1 MSNRLYTLG
10 TSRNPVVQV
19 LSLLAFGVLL
29 IGAVLM
35 GALILALVFGVAV
48 IAAAAFS
55 VRLWWLKRKLA
66 RGQGGERPAVGR
78 LIHTE
83 YIVVSERDARRE
95 RRD

>member
-1 MSNRLYTLG
+1 MSNRLYALG
-10 TSRNPVVQV
+10 ASRNPVVQV

-66 RGQGGERPAVGR
+66 RGHGAEPGAGGR

-83 YIVVSERDARRE
+83 YVVVSEREARRE